1 MTKPFLLLSQNQ
13 DLVQQLSSLCK
24 KAQWEFV
31 QVTTP
36 TGLVVELEQHSFIG
50 IWWDLTDVSLDTT
63 IATMTL
69 IREQVT
75 GPITIFTSEITE
87 RIQRKLYRALVDDI
101 LLFPFTRDVIRPRI
115 EQRLWLYQQ
124 FKTKKRPTVE
134 KTATAPVMTTGNWQ
148 IDQQNYSITKNGKQI
163 ALTPKEFQLLSYLI
177 NHQGQVLSREQLV
190 NGVWGYDILDTSRI
204 VDIHISHLRD
214 KLEDDPHKPVH
225 LLTVRGFGYKLL

>member
-1 MTKPFLLLSQNQ
+1 MPKLFLLLSQNQ
-13 DLVQQLSSLCK
+13 GLVQQLTGFCK
-24 KAQWEFV
+24 KAHWEFT

-36 TGLVVELEQHSFIG
+36 TSLVVELEHHSFTG

-69 IREQVT
+69 IREQVN
-75 GPITIFTSEITE
+75 GPITVFTSEITE
-87 RIQRKLYRALVDDI
+87 RIQRKLYRALVDDV
-101 LLFPFTRDVIRPRI
+101 LLFPFTRDVVRTRI

-124 FKTKKRPTVE
+124 IKTKKQPPTKV
-134 KTATAPVMTTGNWQ
+134 TATAPVITAGNWQ
-148 IDQQNYSITKNGKQI
+148 IDQQNYSISKNGRQI

-177 NHQGQVLSREQLV
+177 NHQGQVLSRDQLV
-190 NGVWGYDILDTSRI
+190 NGVWGYDILTTSRI

-214 KLEDDPHKPVH
+214 KLEDNPHKPVH